1 MRARAARLLRSLAA
15 RIDAAPASPPML
27 TVTAPTAHLSP
38 RTLSSMD
45 TVAVAREVNVMMSD
59 IARVQRRLRAR
70 S

>member
-1 MRARAARLLRSLAA
+1 
-15 RIDAAPASPPML
+15 ML